1 MKKGLSILLCAC
13 LLFGLCACT
22 GQNGA
27 KSKETTTVSTT
38 ASTTKKP
45 ESTTKKRKTDFRNV
59 CWGDSAARVKK
70 EETAK
75 FITDGSDDTVG
86 NMLCYEA
93 TIAGE
98 NTNLTY
104 CFDKNDELYRVL
116 FDCTTKYTSFGQWK
130 NCYDNLKKSL
140 TTKYGKPDTSTVV
153 NNVDQNLIDAAGSQ
167 ALEYGYV
174 SYIADWKT
182 NRTNIRL
189 ALMSQEYKVFC
200 SVLLTDKNHKDDPN
214 DSGL

>member
-1 MKKGLSILLCAC
+1 MK
-13 LLFGLCACT
+13 
-22 GQNGA
+22 Q
-27 KSKETTTVSTT
+27 
-38 ASTTKKP
+38 
-45 ESTTKKRKTDFRNV
+45 
-59 CWGDSAARVKK
+59 

-104 CFDKNDELYRVL
+104 CFDKNDKLYRVL

-140 TTKYGKPDTSTVV
+140 TTKYGKPKTDTVV
-153 NNVDQNLIDAAGSQ
+153 NNVNQDLIDLAGSQ

>member
-1 MKKGLSILLCAC
+1 MKKGLLILLCSC

-22 GQNGA
+22 GQNGT
-27 KSKETTTVSTT
+27 KSKESTTVTT
-38 ASTTKKP
+38 IT
-45 ESTTKKRKTDFRNV
+45 STTKKRKTDFRNV

>member
-1 MKKGLSILLCAC
+1 MKKGLLILLCSC

-22 GQNGA
+22 GQNGT
-27 KSKETTTVSTT
+27 KSKESTTVTTTT
-38 ASTTKKP
+38 
-45 ESTTKKRKTDFRNV
+45 STTKKRKTDFRNV

>member
-70 EETAK
+70 EEKAEL
-75 FITDGSDDTVG
+75 ITDGDNSLMYSTTVDHEE
-86 NMLCYEA
+86 MYLFY
-93 TIAGE
+93 
-98 NTNLTY
+98 Y
-104 CFDKNDELYRVL
+104 FDSHDKLYMAQYGSKRQNA
-116 FDCTTKYTSFGQWK
+116 SFGQWK
-130 NCYDNLKKSL
+130 NDYDSLKKSL
-140 TTKYGKPDTSTVV
+140 TAKYGKPDTSTVV

-167 ALEYGYV
+167 ALELGYV
-174 SYIADWKT
+174 TYLSEWKKG
-182 NRTNIRL
+182 RTKIQL
-189 ALMSQEYKVFC
+189 GLMSQEYQIYL
-200 SVLLTDKNHKDDPN
+200 SVIYSDKNHKDDPN